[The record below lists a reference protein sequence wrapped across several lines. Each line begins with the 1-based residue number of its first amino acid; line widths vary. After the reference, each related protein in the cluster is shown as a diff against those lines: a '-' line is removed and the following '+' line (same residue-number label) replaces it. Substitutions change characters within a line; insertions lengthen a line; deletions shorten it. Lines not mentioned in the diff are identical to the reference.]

1 MTTIVL
7 ALIAVVE
14 TCNVAGQIFFK
25 HAMGDLWDQ
34 DRRRACL
41 ALAAGVGIMAL
52 SFFLWLGLLPKVAL
66 SQLYP
71 FEAFTRL
78 LLLAAAGLFFREK
91 ITPQLWG
98 GVALIC
104 AGIALV
110 AVS

>member
-1 MTTIVL
+1 M
-7 ALIAVVE
+7 AVVE
-14 TCNVAGQIFFK
+14 TCNVAGQLFFK
-25 HAMGDLWDQ
+25 HAMGGLWE
-34 DRRRACL
+34 RARGRAWL
-41 ALAAGVGIMAL
+41 ALGAGVAVMAL
-52 SFFLWLGLLPKVAL
+52 SFFLWMGLLPQGAL

-71 FEAFTRL
+71 FEALTRI

-98 GVALIC
+98 GVLLIS

>member
-1 MTTIVL
+1 MTKTVL
-7 ALIAVVE
+7 VLVAVVE

-25 HAMGDLWDQ
+25 HAMGGLWD
-34 DRRRACL
+34 RARGQAWL
-41 ALAAGVGIMAL
+41 TLGAGVAVMAL
-52 SFFLWLGLLPKVAL
+52 SFFLWLGLLPQVAL

-98 GVALIC
+98 GVLLIS